1 MSKSSIDT
9 FDPQGLMNREEPA
22 TSLKEC
28 ERHGSVYVNTY
39 SEGKNNDQ
47 LWNSKDSK
55 PILDRTPEMN
65 KRSATLMRNSHQI
78 KKGYLRMMIMM
89 DHTLSGS

>member
-28 ERHGSVYVNTY
+28 ERHGSVYKNTD
-39 SEGKNNDQ
+39 SDDKTNDQ
-47 LWNSKDSK
+47 LWNSKDCK
-55 PILDRTPEMN
+55 PMLDRTPEQT
-65 KRSATLMRNSHQI
+65 KRSVTIMRNSIPI